1 MKRLL
6 GLLIVLV
13 LVAVA
18 SPMLVTAAGATVPFK
33 VRCVAYP
40 EIIGEG
46 PSYIVAAIP
55 ADCVGT
61 HLGDSEW
68 FSEVTAF
75 MDSENPFVNPAPQY
89 GDMVFTAADGS
100 QLIGDFVGENV
111 LNEVGGFDFWGT
123 YQIVEGTG
131 RFSGAAGSG
140 IYYGGGGDSAALRF
154 EGQLINP

>member
-1 MKRLL
+1 MKRLPI
-6 GLLIVLV
+6 LLIVLV

-18 SPMLVTAAGATVPFK
+18 SPLLVNAAGATVPFK
-33 VRCVAYP
+33 VTCVAHP

-46 PSYIVAAIP
+46 PNYIVAAIP

-89 GDMVFTAADGS
+89 GDMVLTAADGS

-111 LNEVGGFDFWGT
+111 LNDVGGFDFWGT

-131 RFSGAAGSG
+131 RFSGATGSG
-140 IYYGGGGDSAALRF
+140 IYYGGGGDSAALTF